1 MPSTAWG
8 IALALLLLVHAAS
21 AAGTAEGPSAA
32 QLPSATVDTAAV
44 EPSGRAI
51 VVPSGGDLQAAG
63 DASPAA
69 AGTRI
74 DPGQAP
80 KLAKLVAASGAVV
93 KAAPGAHHYRLSGLE
108 IRPTEGAFL
117 YNLVEIGSAETS
129 TEEVPHH
136 VIV

>member
-21 AAGTAEGPSAA
+21 AAGPAEGPSAA
-32 QLPSATVDTAAV
+32 RLPSAIVDTAAV

-51 VVPSGGDLQAAG
+51 VVPSGGDLQAALDAARPGDVVTLEAGAVYRGPFNLPRKSGSGWIVLRTAG

-80 KLAKLVAASGAVV
+80 K
-93 KAAPGAHHYRLSGLE
+93 
-108 IRPTEGAFL
+108 
-117 YNLVEIGSAETS
+117 
-129 TEEVPHH
+129 
-136 VIV
+136 